1 MSLLKTSLLFFLCFF
16 VRGRIVAQSAD
27 SLSLPVYTSAAF
39 LYDFP
44 QSFGAT
50 AFISLPLNNRHIF
63 INKKEKEKEK
73 FRELFTRSEAGFYRY
88 GFNNS
93 GLLFQQSIGFR
104 YQHTKPWFFEWML
117 SAGIL
122 RTFYD
127 GTVYKVSDDG
137 TVSTLKNFGRFYAIT
152 GMSVAYGL
160 DLEKSAKALP
170 FTVSLQP
177 SLWVQYPYNSFFLL
191 HVSTRLSIDYHFPSF
206 NLLVHQKTIKRGF
219 KL

>member
-1 MSLLKTSLLFFLCFF
+1 MSLLKTILLIFACFF
-16 VRGRIVAQSAD
+16 GTGRIIAQSAD
-27 SLSLPVYTSAAF
+27 SVSLPVYTSASF

-44 QSFGAT
+44 QSFGST

-63 INKKEKEKEK
+63 INKKGKEKQK
-73 FRELFTRSEAGFYRY
+73 FRNLFTRSEAGFYRY
-88 GFNNS
+88 SFNNT

-104 YQHTKPWFFEWML
+104 YQEKTPWFFEWML
-117 SAGIL
+117 SAGLL

-137 TVSTLKNFGRFYAIT
+137 TVSTLKNFGRLYAIT

-160 DLEKSAKALP
+160 DLEKSSKPLP
-170 FTVSLQP
+170 FTVSVQP
-177 SLWVQYPYNSFFLL
+177 SLWSQYPYNSFFLL
-191 HVSTRLSIDYHFPSF
+191 HVSTHLSIDYHFPFF